1 MAAARGAAQG
11 AGVRLEVDIGLRL
24 GAFSLEAR
32 FASDAPV
39 TALFGRSGS
48 GKTTVLNAIAG
59 LLKPDR
65 GRIAVGETVFF
76 DGDGAGMPVQQ
87 RRVGYVFQ
95 EGRLLPHLSVRQNL
109 LYGRFFTPQGERY
122 AGFDRIVQLLD
133 LEHLLARRPHGLSGG
148 EKQRVAIGR
157 ALLASPRVLLMDEP
171 LASLDTPR
179 KTEILYYVER
189 LRDEVRV
196 PIVYVSHAIDEVVRL
211 ADTVVLISEGRVAG
225 AGPVAEM
232 AGRLEL
238 RPFLGRFEGG
248 AVIEARVAAH
258 DLDWGL
264 TRLDF
269 PGGSLYAPDVDALVG
284 EPIRVRIRA
293 RDVSLA
299 TERPQNLSM
308 QNVVAGTVRTVG
320 EGNGASVDVQ
330 VDAAGTPIIAR
341 VTRKAVAELRLEPGK
356 RVFALIKAVAIDRH
370 SVGYS

>member
-1 MAAARGAAQG
+1 LK
-11 AGVRLEVDIGLRL
+11 LEVDIRLRL
-24 GAFSLEAR
+24 GDFLLAAKFT
-32 FASDAPV
+32 SDAPV

-59 LLKPDR
+59 LVQPEG
-65 GRIAVGETVFF
+65 GRIAVGDTVYF
-76 DGDGAGMPVQQ
+76 DGNGTRVPIQH

-109 LYGRFFTPQGERY
+109 LYGRFFTDQAERY
-122 AGFDRIVQLLD
+122 ADFDRIVGLLD
-133 LEHLLARRPHGLSGG
+133 LPHLLSRRPHGLSGG

-157 ALLASPRVLLMDEP
+157 ALLASPRILLMDEP

-179 KTEILYYVER
+179 KAEILYYVER

-211 ADTVVLISEGRVAG
+211 ADTVVLISDGRVAG
-225 AGPVAEM
+225 SGSVAEM
-232 AGRLEL
+232 AGSMEL
-238 RPFLGRFEGG
+238 RPYLGRFEGG
-248 AVIEARVAAH
+248 AVIETRVAAH
-258 DLDWGL
+258 DLGWGL

-269 PGGSLYAPDVDALVG
+269 AGGSIYAPDVDALVG

-308 QNVVAGTVRTVG
+308 QNIVAATVRAVG
-320 EGNGASVDVQ
+320 EESGASVDVQ

-341 VTRKAVAELRLEPGK
+341 ITRKAVAELQLEPGK

-370 SVGYS
+370 SVGYA

>member
-1 MAAARGAAQG
+1 M
-11 AGVRLEVDIGLRL
+11 RLEVDIAVRL
-24 GAFSLEAR
+24 GAFSVDAQ

-59 LLKPDR
+59 LVKPER
-65 GRIAVGETVFF
+65 GRIAVGDAVFF
-76 DGDGAGMPVQQ
+76 DGKGASLPVQQ

-109 LYGRFFTPQGERY
+109 LYGRFFTAQSERY
-122 AGFDRIVQLLD
+122 ADFERIVRLLD
-133 LEHLLARRPHGLSGG
+133 LGRLLGRRPHGLSGG
-148 EKQRVAIGR
+148 ESQRVAIGR
-157 ALLASPRVLLMDEP
+157 ALLASPRILLMDEP

-179 KTEILYYVER
+179 KAEILYYVER

-211 ADTVVLISEGRVAG
+211 ADTVVLLSDGRVAG

-238 RPFLGRFEGG
+238 RPYLGRFEGG
-248 AVIEARVAAH
+248 AVIQARVAAH

-264 TRLDF
+264 TQLDF

-308 QNVVAGTVRTVG
+308 QNVVAGIVRAVG
-320 EGNGASVDVQ
+320 DANGASVDVQ
-330 VDAAGTPIIAR
+330 LDVAGTPIIAR
-341 VTRKAVAELRLEPGK
+341 VTRKSVAELRLEPGK

-370 SVGYS
+370 SVGYA

>member
-1 MAAARGAAQG
+1 M
-11 AGVRLEVDIGLRL
+11 RLEVDIRL
-24 GAFSLEAR
+24 QVGAFSLDVQ

-59 LLKPDR
+59 LVKPQG

-76 DGDGAGMPVQQ
+76 DDRGTSVPVQR

-109 LYGRFFTPQGERY
+109 LYGRFFTTESERY
-122 AGFDRIVQLLD
+122 TDFQRIVQLLD
-133 LEHLLARRPHGLSGG
+133 LEHLLSRRPHGLSGG

-157 ALLASPRVLLMDEP
+157 ALLASPRILLMDEP

-179 KTEILYYVER
+179 KAEILYYVER
-189 LRDEVRV
+189 LRDEVQV

-225 AGPVAEM
+225 AGTVAEM
-232 AGRLEL
+232 AGSMEL
-238 RPFLGRFEGG
+238 RPYLGRFEGG
-248 AVIEARVAAH
+248 AVIETRVAAH

-269 PGGSLYAPDVDALVG
+269 AGGSLYAPDVDALVG

-299 TERPQNLSM
+299 TDRPLNLSM
-308 QNVVAGTVRTVG
+308 QNIVAATVRAVG

-341 VTRKAVAELRLEPGK
+341 VTRKSVAELRLEPGK

-370 SVGYS
+370 SVGYA